1 MINDRLQNRRW
12 VIGAIFTVI
21 VLVYI
26 IRLFNLQIIETRY
39 KEGAES
45 NAFLRKTIYPPR
57 GLIYDRN
64 SQLLVY
70 NKPAYDVALIM
81 REIRDLDTVSFCRAL
96 NISTGF
102 FNQRMADIKDRK
114 KNLGYS
120 SYTPQ
125 VFMTQLNIED
135 IASFQQNLYKFQG
148 FYIQNR
154 TLREY
159 AFPCGAHVLGSIGE
173 VSRRK
178 IESDPYYKQGDYA
191 GRDGVEFTYEH
202 ALRGV
207 KGVEIL
213 LRDSK
218 GRIQGKYRDGEM
230 DEAPKAGTDLYL
242 TLDIE
247 LQKIGEQLMNGKIG
261 SAVAI
266 EPSTGEIL
274 ALVSNPSFD
283 PSLLVGRQRSNNYAG
298 LVKDPT
304 KPLMN
309 RATQAQYS
317 PGSTFKPI
325 QALVL
330 QQMGG
335 IKEHTLYSCNGPN
348 SAPIKCSHF
357 HGSPV
362 GILNA
367 IEQSCNPYFWSA
379 FRAAIEKEGYGEKN
393 LRFKTHYQEWVD
405 AIKSFGIGQKF
416 EDSDV
421 FEQTSGNVPSQKYYN
436 RYYGET
442 GWRAMTIRS
451 LSIGQGEV
459 LVTPLQLAN
468 SMAAIANKGY
478 YITPHLNANDT
489 MQLRRHQT
497 LVDSAYY
504 PIVIEG
510 MWRVFEFGTG
520 RRYKIPGY
528 SMCGKTGT
536 VENSRGKDHSLFV
549 GFAPRENP
557 RIAVAVVVENAGF
570 GATWAAPI
578 ASMMLEYFLKG
589 KIERTDLFNQI
600 AGSVTN
606 PEVKTRPVSYLYP
619 AAPAAAAP
627 AASPAATAVTPTLNG
642 THVKT
647 R

>member
-12 VIGAIFTVI
+12 VIAAIISIV

-26 IRLFNLQIIETRY
+26 LRLFNLQIIETRY

-45 NAFLRKTIYPPR
+45 NAFLRKTIFPPR

-64 SQLLVY
+64 NKLLVY
-70 NKPAYDVALIM
+70 NKPAYDVSLIM
-81 REIRDLDTVSFCRAL
+81 REIQDLDTLAFCKAL
-96 NISTGF
+96 NITKDYFINRISE
-102 FNQRMADIKDRK
+102 IKDRR

-125 VFMTQLNIED
+125 VFMTQLGIED
-135 IASFQQNLYKFQG
+135 IASFQENLYKFQG

-159 AFPCGAHVLGSIGE
+159 TYPYGAHVLGSIGE

-178 IESDPYYKQGDYA
+178 LEADTYYRQGDYA
-191 GRDGVEFTYEH
+191 GRDGVEFTYES
-202 ALRGV
+202 ALRGQ

-213 LRDSK
+213 LRDSR
-218 GRIQGKYRDGEM
+218 GRIQGKYRQGEM
-230 DEAPKAGTDLYL
+230 DVDPKAGTDLYL
-242 TLDIE
+242 TIDIE
-247 LQKIGEQLMNGKIG
+247 LQKLGEQLLNGKVG

-274 ALVSNPSFD
+274 AMVSNPAFD
-283 PSLLVGRQRSNNYAG
+283 PSILVGRQRSANYAA

-335 IKEHTLYSCNGPN
+335 ITQNTLFPCNGPG
-348 SAPIKCSHF
+348 SSPIKCSHH

-362 GILNA
+362 GLLNA
-367 IEQSCNPYFWSA
+367 IEQSCNPYFWYA
-379 FRAAIEKEGYGEKN
+379 FRNSIEREGYGEKN
-393 LRFKTHYQEWVD
+393 LSFKKNYQDWVD
-405 AIKSFGIGQKF
+405 AIKSFGLGQKF
-416 EDSDV
+416 EDSDI
-421 FEQTSGNVPSQKYYN
+421 FEQTSGNIPSQKYYN

-442 GWRAMTIRS
+442 GWRSLTIRS

-468 SMAAIANKGY
+468 SMAAIANKGF

-497 LVDSAYY
+497 KVDSVYF

-510 MWRVFEFGTG
+510 MWRVFEYGTG
-520 RRYKIPGY
+520 RHHKIKDI

-536 VENSRGKDHSLFV
+536 LKTAGVRTIHSLLV
-549 GFAPRENP
+549 LLR
-557 RIAVAVVVENAGF
+557 
-570 GATWAAPI
+570 AT
-578 ASMMLEYFLKG
+578 
-589 KIERTDLFNQI
+589 
-600 AGSVTN
+600 
-606 PEVKTRPVSYLYP
+606 TR
-619 AAPAAAAP
+619 
-627 AASPAATAVTPTLNG
+627 
-642 THVKT
+642 K
-647 R
+647 